1 MHGSGKVHHISSLE
15 ILIHNNMKHNFLKLS
30 SIILFAGAV
39 SISCVKEEQAT
50 GSSDGPSVTIVE
62 APESALMGDTLP
74 YKVKIEDETALSTL
88 EVKLLFDET
97 VVAIESIRT
106 KEAGE
111 YEGSLEIPFLKDIP
125 DGTATLCFAAT
136 NTDLGKTDVD
146 HSVAVSRP
154 VFEYLTLKAEDGSE
168 YRMEKTETAHLYS
181 VEDNFPSAL
190 NAKIETPAFGTAGK
204 TLTFAWNVSEIAVG
218 DYSYIPFA
226 GDASSKYT
234 VSINTLTFQGA
245 PFTEHSVN
253 EVSAKIDEAETA
265 HKNYS
270 AVVNLKQNGE
280 VKVVSNQLDFTD
292 WVIDPDFLETTGT
305 PGTYKFLAVDGL
317 YKVIFETEKKFFR
330 IERMNSETETGTYAI
345 SGAVWMI
352 GNDFGKP
359 ISSGHSWW
367 TDDSYCFAEVSK
379 GIHQMTLVA
388 GTQIKTGSI
397 DMKIFHGAGW
407 TYGEFGGGAL
417 TTDSDLIV
425 LDENSGNIALAEG
438 KTLDLGGIYRFTL
451 DVDAAVLHFAKVG
464 QNEVESKDVKVN
476 GAPLTDDG
484 SAYIGVASF
493 KKGENIT
500 ISGLDDIAEYYI
512 DPDFVNGQAFK
523 AADGDYKVTLNHV
536 GHKYATFSK
545 MKDATTT
552 ATIDEHALWLMGWG
566 VAHPVMNK
574 QIGWDNAYAMAEV
587 EDMVFE
593 FTGTA
598 VSDEHD
604 DTAIGGRFRTDY
616 LNFKYFGQNGWG
628 REKGKI
634 LDEKVN
640 TTVQLTERAAALIKD
655 NDNFELADDVTL
667 EAGAIYVLRI
677 DLSKTASE
685 GIETVDFYKK

>member
-1 MHGSGKVHHISSLE
+1 
-15 ILIHNNMKHNFLKLS
+15 MKHNFLKLS

-62 APESALMGDTLP
+62 VPESALMGDTLP

-97 VVAIESIRT
+97 VVASESIRT

-125 DGTATLCFAAT
+125 DGTATLCFVAT
-136 NTDLGKTDVD
+136 NTALGKTDID
-146 HSVAVSRP
+146 HNVAVSRP
-154 VFEYLTLKAEDGSE
+154 VFEYLTLKTEDGNE
-168 YRMEKTETAHLYS
+168 YKMEKTETAHLYS

-270 AVVNLKQNGE
+270 TVVNLKQNGE

-330 IERMNSETETGTYAI
+330 IERMDSEIATGTYEV

-379 GIHQMTLVA
+379 GVHQMTLVA
-388 GTQIKTGSI
+388 GTQIKTGAI
-397 DMKIFHGAGW
+397 DMKIFHQAGW
-407 TYGEFGGGAL
+407 GGEFGAGAL
-417 TTDSDLIV
+417 STDSDLIV
-425 LDENSGNIALAEG
+425 LNEESGNIALAEG

-451 DVDAAVLHFAKVG
+451 DVTAAVLHFEKVG

-476 GAPLTDDG
+476 GATLTDDG

-493 KKGENIT
+493 KKGEDISV
-500 ISGLDDIAEYYI
+500 SGLDDISEYYI
-512 DPDFVNGQAFK
+512 DPDFVNGQTFK
-523 AADGDYKVTLNHV
+523 AADGDYKVTLYHV

-566 VAHPVMNK
+566 VATPVMNK
-574 QIGWDNAYAMAEV
+574 QIGFDEGKAYAMAEV

-598 VSDEHD
+598 VSDEKD
-604 DTAIGGRFRTDY
+604 DTTIGGRFRTDY
-616 LNFKYFGQNGWG
+616 LSFKYFGQNGWG

-634 LDEKVN
+634 LDESVT

-655 NDNFELADDVTL
+655 AGNFELADGVNL
-667 EAGAIYVLRI
+667 EAGATYVLRI

>member
-1 MHGSGKVHHISSLE
+1 
-15 ILIHNNMKHNFLKLS
+15 MKHNFLKLS
-30 SIILFAGAV
+30 GIILFAGAV

-62 APESALMGDTLP
+62 VPKSALMGDTLP

-97 VVAIESIRT
+97 VVASESIRT

-125 DGTATLCFAAT
+125 DGTATLCFVAT
-136 NTDLGKTDVD
+136 NTALGKTDID
-146 HSVAVSRP
+146 HNVAVSRP
-154 VFEYLTLKAEDGSE
+154 VFEYLTLKTEDGNE
-168 YRMEKTETAHLYS
+168 YKMEKTETAHLYS

-190 NAKIETPAFGTAGK
+190 NAKIETLAFGTAGK
-204 TLTFAWNVSEIAVG
+204 TITFAWNVSEIAVG

-330 IERMNSETETGTYAI
+330 IERMDSEIATGTYEL

-379 GIHQMTLVA
+379 GVHQMTLVA
-388 GTQIKTGSI
+388 GTQIKTGAI
-397 DMKIFHGAGW
+397 DMKIFHQAGW
-407 TYGEFGGGAL
+407 GGEFGAGAL

-425 LDENSGNIALAEG
+425 LDEEKGNIALAEG

-451 DVDAAVLHFAKVG
+451 DVTTAVLHFEKVG

-476 GAPLTDDG
+476 GATLTDDG

-493 KKGENIT
+493 KKGENISV
-500 ISGLDDIAEYYI
+500 SGLDDISEYYI
-512 DPDFVNGQAFK
+512 DPDFVNGQTFK
-523 AADGDYKVTLNHV
+523 AADGDYKVTLYHV
-536 GHKYATFSK
+536 GHKYVTFSK

-566 VAHPVMNK
+566 VATPVMNK
-574 QIGWDNAYAMAEV
+574 QIGFDEGKAYAMAEV

-598 VSDEHD
+598 VSDEKD
-604 DTAIGGRFRTDY
+604 DTTIGGRFRTDY
-616 LNFKYFGQNGWG
+616 LSFKYFGQNGWG

-634 LDEKVN
+634 LDESVA

-655 NDNFELADDVTL
+655 AGNFELADGVNL
-667 EAGAIYVLRI
+667 EAGATYVLRI

-685 GIETVDFYKK
+685 GVETIDFYKK